1 MELPYTCFVRKAG
14 FRTTLSATTIQSIF
28 TVAQSC
34 PGSSAAK
41 ESACNAGN
49 PGLIPGWGRLP
60 TLLFLSF
67 PVAQLT
73 KNAALNAGELDLGRP
88 CLGRCPGEG
97 KGYPTPVDCLVH
109 GVAKSRT
116 QLCDFHF
123 HFSDSY

>member
-1 MELPYTCFVRKAG
+1 MELPYKCFVRKAG
-14 FRTTLSATTIQSIF
+14 FRTTLSTTTIQSIF

-60 TLLFLSF
+60 TLLFLGF

-73 KNAALNAGELDLGRP
+73 KNLLSVQETWTWEDPVWEDALEKGRD
-88 CLGRCPGEG
+88 
-97 KGYPTPVDCLVH
+97 TPLQWTV
-109 GVAKSRT
+109 
-116 QLCDFHF
+116 
-123 HFSDSY
+123 